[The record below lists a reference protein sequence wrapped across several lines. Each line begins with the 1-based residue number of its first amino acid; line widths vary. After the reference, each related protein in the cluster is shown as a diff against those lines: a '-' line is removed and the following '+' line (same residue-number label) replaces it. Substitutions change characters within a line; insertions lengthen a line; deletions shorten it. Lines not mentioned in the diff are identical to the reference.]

1 MDFKNKSVLITGGCS
16 GIGKIMA
23 RKSLERGAAKLIIW
37 DINEDALTQ
46 TKNDFSALGGEI
58 FIYKVDVFN
67 LDEIKVRWKK
77 VAFENCTGVRC
88 TTGPGTGGAF
98 SCGTSTVADI
108 DGNSYHTVSIGT
120 QC

>member
-1 MDFKNKSVLITGGCS
+1 MKKLFIVSISLITLGNLNGQVEQQ
-16 GIGKIMA
+16 
-23 RKSLERGAAKLIIW
+23 SLPGAEE
-37 DINEDALTQ
+37 INNRRT
-46 TKNDFSALGGEI
+46 S
-58 FIYKVDVFN
+58 FN

-77 VAFENCTGVRC
+77 VAFENYTGVRC